1 MNRSHPVSRQQL
13 ELFLPAPEAPPSG
26 EVPAVPLPDGDAVEL
41 TALSRQLVA
50 SLGLPD
56 LAKKIVVRWNSR
68 LRTTAGRAYRSTA
81 LVELNPH
88 LVRISEE
95 EIDRTLRHELGHLV
109 ASHRAGRRRIPAHGR
124 EWRRACSEL
133 GIPGE
138 ARCHDLPFQR
148 RTQRRKFVY
157 VCPSCDHKLLRVR
170 RIKRAA
176 ACYHCCRLHNH
187 GRFDTRFQLVE
198 ARLAKES
205 DGSVRSA

>member
-1 MNRSHPVSRQQL
+1 MRRNNPVPRQQL
-13 ELFLPAPEAPPSG
+13 ELFLAPANAPAG
-26 EVPAVPLPDGDAVEL
+26 DDLPAVPLPSGDDVDL
-41 TALSRQLVA
+41 TGQSRQMVA
-50 SLGLPD
+50 AMGLAD
-56 LAKKIVVRWNSR
+56 LAKRIVVRWNAR

-88 LVRISEE
+88 LVRISPE
-95 EIDRTLRHELGHLV
+95 EIDRTLRHELAHLV

-138 ARCHDLPFQR
+138 SRCHDLPFQR
-148 RTQRRKFVY
+148 RTQRRKFAY
-157 VCPSCDHKLLRVR
+157 VCPACDHQLLRVR

-176 ACYHCCRLHNH
+176 ACYHCCQTHNR

-198 ARLAKES
+198 ARLES
-205 DGSVRSA
+205 